1 VFRGSALA
9 LAGVLALSTQAPAWA
24 ISSQPQAI
32 KQLAAQL
39 TAADPE
45 ARARAACELG
55 SRGDDAAEAIA
66 PLVALLADGSP
77 VQSPVCERRWWRG
90 GPDEVTTPGEQAAA
104 ALVSI
109 GTRSFEPV
117 LTALH
122 APTWVTRRNAAWA
135 LGAFDERRAVTALI
149 EALKDRE
156 PGVREQVAW
165 ALGAIDDVSAVP
177 ALIAALKDDDSR
189 VRRQAAWALGAID
202 DNRAAAPLA
211 AALSDPDD
219 KVREQAAWALGAIDD
234 SSAVDALVRALNDK
248 SARVRRQ
255 AAWALGAI
263 GDSRAL
269 ASLLPSLKDA
279 DAGVRKQAAWAIG
292 VIGR

>member
-1 VFRGSALA
+1 MFRGSALA
-9 LAGVLALSTQAPAWA
+9 LAGFLALSTQAPASTA
-24 ISSQPQAI
+24 SGQSQAI
-32 KQLAAQL
+32 KQLTAQL
-39 TAADPE
+39 SAADPE
-45 ARARAACELG
+45 ARAKAACELG
-55 SRGDDAAEAIA
+55 TRGDDAAEAIA

-77 VQSPVCERRWWRG
+77 VQSPVCDRRWWRG
-90 GPDEVTTPGEQAAA
+90 GPDEGTTPGEQAAA

-122 APTWVTRRNAAWA
+122 APTWVTRRNAARA
-135 LGAFDERRAVTALI
+135 LGALDERRAVTALI

-156 PGVREQVAW
+156 PGVREQ
-165 ALGAIDDVSAVP
+165 
-177 ALIAALKDDDSR
+177 
-189 VRRQAAWALGAID
+189 
-202 DNRAAAPLA
+202 
-211 AALSDPDD
+211 
-219 KVREQAAWALGAIDD
+219 
-234 SSAVDALVRALNDK
+234 
-248 SARVRRQ
+248 

-269 ASLLPSLKDA
+269 SSLLPSLKDA